1 MATKVPAAGK
11 QLFGF
16 NRNITLYLVMLFIA
30 NLGFG
35 VVGSGFNLYILSM
48 GMSPDMLGV
57 ILSLTPFAQMLMAIP
72 IGFLAEKIGNKRG
85 MILINVVVGVAYF
98 MRVISSNQALI
109 LAGSFLLG
117 AVQSGYFIMQ
127 MPFISHYAGTGRD
140 KEFISTSITFYL
152 AMLIGNL
159 VGGYLPGMVQGLAG
173 SETLAFRAVMTA
185 ASALILA
192 GTIPLFFLEK
202 DVPEDTSKISL
213 SPYLKG
219 IDKNTI
225 KFAGIEF
232 FIGTGIGFLQYF
244 MNVIFVYYYASTLQG
259 FGNMS
264 FLMIFPM
271 LVLMFVGPGL
281 AKRFGG
287 FNVVM
292 VTRVIAAVLALMVIA
307 TTNQYIGGGSYM
319 VFRALVGMGQTLWI
333 SWASTV
339 ATKRSRMA
347 TSTWLEIT
355 FQIGFGVSALYGG
368 HLIAKNAYP
377 PLGIISA
384 VSMLLAVVLPLWFF
398 GKRTLRKNGAS
409 EG

>member
-1 MATKVPAAGK
+1 MTTQAASTRK
-11 QLFGF
+11 SVFGF
-16 NRNITLYLVMLFIA
+16 NRNIILYLVMLFVA

-35 VVGSGFNLYILSM
+35 VVGAGFNLYILSM

-85 MILINVVVGVAYF
+85 MILINVIVGVAYF
-98 MRVISSNQALI
+98 MRVISTNQALI

-127 MPFISHYAGTGRD
+127 MPFISHYAGTGKD
-140 KEFISTSITFYL
+140 KEFITASITFYS

-159 VGGYLPGMVQGLAG
+159 IGGYLPAMVQGLIG
-173 SETLAFRAVMTA
+173 SEVLSYRAVLTG
-185 ASALILA
+185 ASAFILL
-192 GTIPLFFLEK
+192 GTIPLIFLEK
-202 DVPEDTSKISL
+202 DAPEDTTNISL

-225 KFAGIEF
+225 RFAAIEF

-244 MNVIFVYYYASTLQG
+244 MNVIFVYYYGSTLQA

-264 FLMIFPM
+264 FIMIIPM
-271 LVLMFVGPGL
+271 LVLMFVLPRL
-281 AKRFGG
+281 AKRHGG
-287 FNVVM
+287 FNIVM
-292 VTRVIAAVLALMVIA
+292 VTRVIAGILAFTVIA

-319 VFRALVGMGQTLWI
+319 VYRALIGMGQTLWI
-333 SWASTV
+333 SWASTI

-355 FQIGFGVSALYGG
+355 FQIGFAVSALYGG
-368 HLIAKNAYP
+368 HLIAMNAYP
-377 PLGIISA
+377 PLGVIAGASLLVA
-384 VSMLLAVVLPLWFF
+384 VALPVWLF
-398 GKRTLRKNGAS
+398 RNEPLRKMGM
-409 EG
+409 

>member
-1 MATKVPAAGK
+1 MTTQAASTRK
-11 QLFGF
+11 SVFGF
-16 NRNITLYLVMLFIA
+16 NRNIILYLVMLFVA

-35 VVGSGFNLYILSM
+35 VVGAGFNLYILSM

-85 MILINVVVGVAYF
+85 MILINVIVGVAYF
-98 MRVISSNQALI
+98 MRVISTNQALI

-127 MPFISHYAGTGRD
+127 MPFISHYAGTGKD
-140 KEFISTSITFYL
+140 KEFITASITFYS
-152 AMLIGNL
+152 AMLMGNL
-159 VGGYLPGMVQGLAG
+159 IGGYLPAMVQGLIG
-173 SETLAFRAVMTA
+173 SEVLSYRAVLTG
-185 ASALILA
+185 ASAFILL
-192 GTIPLFFLEK
+192 GTIPLIFLEK
-202 DVPEDTSKISL
+202 DAPEDTTNISL

-225 KFAGIEF
+225 RFAAIEF

-244 MNVIFVYYYASTLQG
+244 MNVIFVYYYGSTLQA

-264 FLMIFPM
+264 FIMIIPM
-271 LVLMFVGPGL
+271 LVLMFVLPRL
-281 AKRFGG
+281 AKRHGG
-287 FNVVM
+287 FNIVM
-292 VTRVIAAVLALMVIA
+292 VTRVIAGILAFTVIA

-319 VFRALVGMGQTLWI
+319 VYRALIGMGQTLWI
-333 SWASTV
+333 SWASTI

-355 FQIGFGVSALYGG
+355 FQIGFAVSALYGG
-368 HLIAKNAYP
+368 HLIAMNAYP
-377 PLGIISA
+377 PLGVIAGASLLVA
-384 VSMLLAVVLPLWFF
+384 VALPVWLF
-398 GKRTLRKNGAS
+398 RNEPLRKMGM
-409 EG
+409 

>member
-1 MATKVPAAGK
+1 MTTHLATAHKGA
-11 QLFGF
+11 FGF
-16 NRNITLYLVMLFIA
+16 NRNIILYLVMLFIA

-35 VVGSGFNLYILSM
+35 VVGAGFNLYILSM
-48 GMSPDMLGV
+48 GMSPDVLGV
-57 ILSLTPFAQMLMAIP
+57 ILSLTPFAQMLLAIP

-85 MILINVVVGVAYF
+85 MILINLVVGAAYF
-98 MRVISSNQALI
+98 MRVISDNQALI

-117 AVQSGYFIMQ
+117 SVQSGYFIMQ

-140 KEFISTSITFYL
+140 KEFISTSVVFYT

-159 VGGYLPGMVQGLAG
+159 VGGYLPGMVQGLMG
-173 SETLAFRAVMTA
+173 SEVLAYRAVMTG
-185 ASALILA
+185 ASALILL
-192 GTIPLFFLEK
+192 GTVPLFFLEK
-202 DVPEDTSKISL
+202 DAPEDTSKISL

-219 IDKNTI
+219 IDKNTV

-244 MNVIFVYYYASTLQG
+244 MNVIFVYYYGSTLQA

-264 FLMIFPM
+264 FLMIVPM
-271 LVLMFVGPGL
+271 LLLMFAGPGL

-287 FNVVM
+287 FKVAL
-292 VTRVIAAVLALMVIA
+292 VTRVMAGALAFMVIA

-319 VFRALVGMGQTLWI
+319 GYRALVGMGQTLWI
-333 SWASTV
+333 SWASLV

-368 HLIAKNAYP
+368 HLIARNAYP
-377 PLGIISA
+377 MLGVIA
-384 VSMLLAVVLPLWFF
+384 GVSLLVAVVLPMWFF
-398 GKRTLRKNGAS
+398 GKEHWRRKAVE

>member
-1 MATKVPAAGK
+1 MTTQAATARKSA
-11 QLFGF
+11 FGF
-16 NRNITLYLVMLFIA
+16 NHNIVLYLVMLFVA

-85 MILINVVVGVAYF
+85 MILINVIVGAAYL
-98 MRVISSNQALI
+98 MRVISGNQALI

-127 MPFISHYAGTGRD
+127 MPFISHYAGAGKD
-140 KEFISTSITFYL
+140 KEFIAASITFYA

-159 VGGYLPGMVQGLAG
+159 IGGYLPGMVEGLTG
-173 SETLAFRAVMTA
+173 SEVLAYRAVMTG
-185 ASALILA
+185 ASALIML
-192 GTIPLFFLEK
+192 GTIPLIFLEK
-202 DVPEDTSKISL
+202 DAPEDTTKISL

-219 IDKNTI
+219 IDKNTV

-232 FIGTGIGFLQYF
+232 FIGTGIGFLQFF
-244 MNVIFVYYYASTLQG
+244 MNVIFVYYYGSTLQA

-264 FLMIFPM
+264 FIMIIP
-271 LVLMFVGPGL
+271 LLLLMFAGPGL
-281 AKRFGG
+281 AKRHGG
-287 FNVVM
+287 FKVTM
-292 VTRVIAAVLALMVIA
+292 VTRVIAAVLAFLVIA
-307 TTNQYIGGGSYM
+307 TTNQYVGGGAYM
-319 VFRALVGMGQTLWI
+319 GYRALIGMGQTLWI
-333 SWASTV
+333 SWASLV

-347 TSTWLEIT
+347 TATWLEIT
-355 FQIGFGVSALYGG
+355 FQIGFAVSALYGG

-377 PLGIISA
+377 TLGLIAGVSLLVA
-384 VSMLLAVVLPLWFF
+384 VILPIWLF
-398 GKRTLRKNGAS
+398 RDEPLRKKGM
-409 EG
+409 

>member
-1 MATKVPAAGK
+1 MTTQAASTRK
-11 QLFGF
+11 SVLGF
-16 NRNITLYLVMLFIA
+16 NRNIILYLVMLFVA

-35 VVGSGFNLYILSM
+35 VVGAGFNLYILSM

-85 MILINVVVGVAYF
+85 MILINVIVGVAYF
-98 MRVISSNQALI
+98 MRVISTNQALI

-127 MPFISHYAGTGRD
+127 MPFISHYAGTGKD
-140 KEFISTSITFYL
+140 KEFITASITFYS

-159 VGGYLPGMVQGLAG
+159 IGGYLPAMVQGLIG
-173 SETLAFRAVMTA
+173 SEVLSYRAVLTG
-185 ASALILA
+185 ASAFILL
-192 GTIPLFFLEK
+192 GTIPLIFLEK
-202 DVPEDTSKISL
+202 DAPEDTTNISL

-225 KFAGIEF
+225 RFAAIEF

-244 MNVIFVYYYASTLQG
+244 MNVIFVYYYGSTLQA

-264 FLMIFPM
+264 FIMIIPM
-271 LVLMFVGPGL
+271 LVLMFVLPRL
-281 AKRFGG
+281 AKRHGG
-287 FNVVM
+287 FNIVM
-292 VTRVIAAVLALMVIA
+292 VTRVIAGILAFTVIA

-319 VFRALVGMGQTLWI
+319 VYRALIGMGQTLWI
-333 SWASTV
+333 SWASTI

-355 FQIGFGVSALYGG
+355 FQIGFAVSALYGG
-368 HLIAKNAYP
+368 HLIAMNAYP
-377 PLGIISA
+377 PLGVIAGASLLVA
-384 VSMLLAVVLPLWFF
+384 VALPVWLF
-398 GKRTLRKNGAS
+398 RNEPLRKMGM
-409 EG
+409 

>member
-1 MATKVPAAGK
+1 MTTHLATARKGA
-11 QLFGF
+11 FGF
-16 NRNITLYLVMLFIA
+16 NRNIILYLVMLFIA

-35 VVGSGFNLYILSM
+35 VVGAGFNLYILSM
-48 GMSPDMLGV
+48 GMAPDVLGV
-57 ILSLTPFAQMLMAIP
+57 ILSLTPFAQMLLAIP

-85 MILINVVVGVAYF
+85 MILINLVVGAAYF
-98 MRVISSNQALI
+98 MRVVSDNQALI

-117 AVQSGYFIMQ
+117 SVQSGYFIMQ

-140 KEFISTSITFYL
+140 KEFISTSVVFYT

-159 VGGYLPGMVQGLAG
+159 VGGYLPGMVQGLMG
-173 SETLAFRAVMTA
+173 SEVLAYRVVMTA

-192 GTIPLFFLEK
+192 GTVPLFFLEK
-202 DVPEDTSKISL
+202 DAPEDTSKISL

-219 IDKNTI
+219 IDKNTV

-244 MNVIFVYYYASTLQG
+244 MNVIFVYYYGSTLQA

-264 FLMIFPM
+264 FLMIIQM
-271 LVLMFVGPGL
+271 LVMMFAGPGL

-287 FNVVM
+287 FKVAL
-292 VTRVIAAVLALMVIA
+292 VTRVMAGALAFMVIA
-307 TTNQYIGGGSYM
+307 TTNQYIGGGAYM
-319 VFRALVGMGQTLWI
+319 GYRALVGMGQTLWI
-333 SWASTV
+333 SWASLV

-368 HLIAKNAYP
+368 HLIAQNAYP
-377 PLGIISA
+377 TLGVIA
-384 VSMLLAVVLPLWFF
+384 GVSLLVAVVLPMWFF
-398 GKRTLRKNGAS
+398 GKEHWRGKAAE